1 MSVNKSLIYL
11 MEIDWLDRQW
21 KIVRQKDKLIAHAVG
36 IIIIIIVIIS
46 IIPNRIIN
54 KQ

>member
-1 MSVNKSLIYL
+1 MSMNKSLIYL

-21 KIVRQKDKLIAHAVG
+21 KIVKQKNKLIAHAVG
-36 IIIIIIVIIS
+36 IIIIIVIIS
-46 IIPNRIIN
+46 IIPNCIIN